1 MFVIILGTLMV
12 AAAIGIYMVLSPK
25 DGGIKSG
32 PENNWA
38 NEDYLNHE
46 NAGKLRSA
54 KFTAPP
60 ENASGGDH

>member
-1 MFVIILGTLMV
+1 MFLITLGVLIAV
-12 AAAIGIYMVLSPK
+12 AATGIYLVLRPK
-25 DGGIKSG
+25 DGGVKSG

-38 NEDYLNHE
+38 NEDYLTHE
-46 NAGKLRSA
+46 KEGKLRSA